1 MGQRHIGHHGH
12 SMDGDFGCACFKPE
26 RAEVNILFTI
36 LAAIALLVGF
46 KALMAAPPALLFVLI
61 IWIAVIHQKP
71 AKGGK

>member
-1 MGQRHIGHHGH
+1 M
-12 SMDGDFGCACFKPE
+12 
-26 RAEVNILFTI
+26 NIIFTI

-46 KALMAAPPALLFVLI
+46 KALMAAPHALLFVLI